1 MNCLICQ
8 SKENLKFLDEYKLEI
23 KQDVK
28 FFKDLKI
35 FHCNDCEFSFANPMP
50 LDRDLNFFYK
60 NIYRSANRPP
70 YWVPTNF
77 KDLDTN
83 LIEDKNLNYLLYLS
97 TLIDLKKIQKIFD
110 FGAGYG
116 NLGFLLKRKFPNL
129 ELYCSESDE
138 VSKDILKDRG
148 YKNFEN
154 IHKIDTKFD
163 LIISLHSLEHLTN
176 LEIFSKF
183 NEILNKNGLI
193 FFEVP
198 NCSMEYFNG
207 RPYDSPHLLFY
218 SKKSFEKI
226 SKKYNFNIINFSYS
240 SYTFESDHKYQL
252 ESQNQ
257 FNQLNSS
264 KFNIQKFKKFLKN
277 FLPKSLLNLRNNF
290 LEAKKMKEISRIDW
304 FTNNSGNNCYIR
316 GILIKK

>member
-163 LIISLHSLEHLTN
+163 LIISLSFTRAKTN

-193 FFEVP
+193 FFQVP

-207 RPYDSPHLLFY
+207 RPYDSLITSFVLF
-218 SKKSFEKI
+218 
-226 SKKYNFNIINFSYS
+226 
-240 SYTFESDHKYQL
+240 
-252 ESQNQ
+252 
-257 FNQLNSS
+257 
-264 KFNIQKFKKFLKN
+264 
-277 FLPKSLLNLRNNF
+277 
-290 LEAKKMKEISRIDW
+290 
-304 FTNNSGNNCYIR
+304 
-316 GILIKK
+316 